1 MTDFTRT
8 VSEQTASGIGAGCGA
23 ALRQAREAAGL
34 SIEQAASQLHMT
46 VRSVANLEADDWSS
60 LGAPVFVRGQL
71 RSYARLLD
79 VDIQPYIEQTPV
91 ASVAPSTLVSHTHTP
106 GYQRFAEQLG
116 RRAIYVAITAAIA
129 VPVWLGTRD
138 HLGSSG
144 PSVQSLDVPATIV
157 TEEPAQPQAAVAPQ
171 RTPLVASIAS
181 LPAAPQANAALAITF
196 NGDSWVE
203 IFAADNQ
210 QVLER
215 GLLTAGQQRS
225 YKLGEVGRIKLGNV
239 DAVEVKRAGV
249 AVDLEPFSRAN
260 VARFTLSSD
269 GSLAPVGN

>member
-1 MTDFTRT
+1 MTGSNDQI
-8 VSEQTASGIGAGCGA
+8 VPGVGPGCGA
-23 ALRQAREAAGL
+23 ALRQAREAAGK
-34 SIEQAASQLHMT
+34 SIEQVAAQLHMT
-46 VRSVANLEADDWSS
+46 VRAVANLEADDWSS

-71 RSYARLLD
+71 RSYARLLGL
-79 VDIQPYIEQTPV
+79 DIEPYIEHAPIV
-91 ASVAPSTLVSHTHTP
+91 AVAPSTIVSHTHTP
-106 GYQRFAEQLG
+106 GYQRFAEQIG

-129 VPVWLGTRD
+129 VPVWLGTRS
-138 HLGSSG
+138 HFGNGELA
-144 PSVQSLDVPATIV
+144 VQSLDVPAV
-157 TEEPAQPQAAVAPQ
+157 QTEEVMAPALTTPQ

-181 LPAAPQANAALAITF
+181 LPATPQAPVALTITF

-203 IFAADNQ
+203 ILGADN

-225 YKLGEVGRIKLGNV
+225 YKPGELGRVKLGNV

-269 GSLAPVGN
+269 GSLAPVAN

>member
-1 MTDFTRT
+1 MTGSNDQT
-8 VSEQTASGIGAGCGA
+8 VPGVGPGCGA
-23 ALRQAREAAGL
+23 ALRQAREAAGK
-34 SIEQAASQLHMT
+34 SIEQVAAQLHMT
-46 VRSVANLEADDWSS
+46 VRAVANLEADDWSS

-71 RSYARLLD
+71 RSYARLLGI
-79 VDIQPYIEQTPV
+79 DIEPYIEQAPI
-91 ASVAPSTLVSHTHTP
+91 ASVAPSTIVSHTHTP
-106 GYQRFAEQLG
+106 GYQRFAEQIG

-129 VPVWLGTRD
+129 VPVWLGTRS
-138 HLGSSG
+138 HFGNSELA
-144 PSVQSLDVPATIV
+144 VQSLDVPTTQ
-157 TEEPAQPQAAVAPQ
+157 TEEVAAPAQAAPQ

-181 LPAAPQANAALAITF
+181 LPAAPQAPAALTITF

-203 IFAADNQ
+203 IVGSDN

-225 YKLGEVGRIKLGNV
+225 YKPGELGRVKLGNV

-269 GSLAPVGN
+269 GSLAPVAN

>member
-1 MTDFTRT
+1 MTGSNDQT
-8 VSEQTASGIGAGCGA
+8 VPGVGPGCGA
-23 ALRQAREAAGL
+23 ALRQAREAAGK
-34 SIEQAASQLHMT
+34 SIEQVAAQLHMT
-46 VRSVANLEADDWSS
+46 VRAVANLEADDWSS

-71 RSYARLLD
+71 RSYARLLG
-79 VDIQPYIEQTPV
+79 VDIEPYIEQAPI
-91 ASVAPSTLVSHTHTP
+91 AAVAPSTIVSHTHTP
-106 GYQRFAEQLG
+106 GYQRFAEQIG

-129 VPVWLGTRD
+129 VPVWLGTRS
-138 HLGSSG
+138 HFGTSELA
-144 PSVQSLDVPATIV
+144 VQSLDVPAV
-157 TEEPAQPQAAVAPQ
+157 QTEEATTPAQAPPQ

-181 LPAAPQANAALAITF
+181 LPAAPQAPAALTITF

-203 IFAADNQ
+203 ILGADD

-215 GLLTAGQQRS
+215 GLLTAGEQRS
-225 YKLGEVGRIKLGNV
+225 YKTGELGRVKLGNV

-269 GSLAPVGN
+269 GSLAPVAN